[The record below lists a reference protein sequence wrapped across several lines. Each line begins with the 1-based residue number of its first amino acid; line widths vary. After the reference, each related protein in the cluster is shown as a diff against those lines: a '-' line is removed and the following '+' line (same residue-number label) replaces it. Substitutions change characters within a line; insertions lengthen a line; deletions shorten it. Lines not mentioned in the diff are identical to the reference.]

1 MPLRHLMFRLTL
13 TASLCGS
20 FAIPVHANE
29 LKNHHS
35 PYLAMHGD
43 DPVQWN
49 SWGDAALEKARKE
62 NKLLYV
68 SIGYF
73 ACHWCHVMHQ
83 ESFSDPAVAR
93 ELNENYIPVKV
104 DRELNPILDKRLIE
118 FVQVTNGVAGWPL
131 NVFITPE
138 GYPLVGGTYMP
149 REHFYGI
156 LQTIERRWD
165 ANPALIKTKAED
177 LNKQLSGVLGILELT
192 THKITIAS
200 KANLFIEKASEEADD
215 LQGGFG
221 NQKFP
226 NFPQLQ
232 ALLEINA
239 KDPDP
244 DIDEFLALTFDA
256 MISKGLHDA
265 IGGGFFRYT
274 VDPGWKTPHYE
285 KMLYTNAQMPMLL
298 LKAADYFKDD
308 KYRDAALE
316 TIDFMQR
323 EMRGKQA
330 FIASLSAVDDS
341 GNEGAYYLFTE
352 ENIRAALSKKEQA
365 IAFAVWDLKRPSE
378 QPLGNLPIQAD
389 TIKSLANDLK
399 MTERQTAKAI
409 NTIKLKLQKY
419 RQSSRSLPR
428 DDKQLSAWNGLALSA
443 FSAALP
449 HQSSYCKSGD
459 QLANFLLSL
468 WDGKQ
473 LKRSAVSKQS
483 GTLLDYAAVAKGL
496 LEWSEATQQPR
507 YAAVGAAIIDQA
519 WHLFYNDMAWTE
531 TSTSLLPNAVAQS
544 HIADTPITSPET
556 LLLEAS
562 AMLGGKLMSQ
572 RIQSVL
578 SLSNRSLNVDPYAY
592 ASLIAFS
599 LRFNDQQKR

>member
-1 MPLRHLMFRLTL
+1 MPLRQLMLRLTL
-13 TASLCGS
+13 TATLCGV
-20 FAIPVHANE
+20 FVIPVQAND
-29 LKNHHS
+29 LKGHHS
-35 PYLAMHGD
+35 PYLAMHGN
-43 DPVQWN
+43 DPVEWN
-49 SWGDAALEKARKE
+49 SWGDAALEKARKQ

-83 ESFSDPAVAR
+83 ESFIDPAVAK
-93 ELNENYIPVKV
+93 ELNENYIPVKI

-149 REHFYGI
+149 REHFYGV
-156 LQTIERRWD
+156 LQTIGRRWD
-165 ANPALIKTKAED
+165 ADPALIKGKAED
-177 LNKQLSGVLGILELT
+177 LNKQLSGMLGILELT
-192 THKITIAS
+192 THKISIAS
-200 KANLFIEKASEEADD
+200 KADLFIEKAMEEADD

-221 NQKFP
+221 HQKFP
-226 NFPQLQ
+226 NFPQLR
-232 ALLEINA
+232 ALLAINA
-239 KDPDP
+239 KDPKP
-244 DIDEFLALTFDA
+244 EIDEFLALTFDA
-256 MISKGLHDA
+256 IVSKGLHDA

-285 KMLYTNAQMPMLL
+285 KMLYTNAQMPILL
-298 LKAADYFKDD
+298 LEAAEYFKNDR
-308 KYRDAALE
+308 YRDAALE
-316 TIDFMQR
+316 TIEFMQR
-323 EMRGKQA
+323 DMQGQQA
-330 FIASLSAVDDS
+330 FISSLSAVDAA

-352 ENIRAALSKKEQA
+352 DNIRAALTKEEQVVALA
-365 IAFAVWDLKRPSE
+365 IWDLKRPPEHS
-378 QPLGNLPIQAD
+378 LGNLPIQED
-389 TIKSLANDLK
+389 SIKSLAGELK
-399 MTERQTAKAI
+399 ITEEEMLSAVNAI
-409 NTIKLKLQKY
+409 KQKLQKY
-419 RQSSRSLPR
+419 RQSTRSLPR
-428 DDKQLSAWNGLALSA
+428 DDKQLSGWNGLVLSA

-449 HQSSYCKSGD
+449 HQPSYRESGD
-459 QLANFLLSL
+459 QLAKFLLSL

-473 LKRSAVSKQS
+473 LKRSAISQQS
-483 GTLLDYAAVAKGL
+483 GTLLDYAAVSKSL
-496 LEWSEATQQPR
+496 LEWSEVTDQPR

-519 WHLFYNDMAWTE
+519 WRLFYNDMAWKE
-531 TSTSLLPNAVAQS
+531 SSSSLLPNTVAQS

-562 AMLGGKLMSQ
+562 TMLGGKLMKQ

-599 LRFNDQQKR
+599 LQFDAQK